1 MVRPFAPRPMSP
13 FPFRKTSRA
22 DRLSVGAQVE
32 AYLGVFAPPPGPLR
46 RELLQVAGPLL
57 PGERQPVR
65 HCLASRYCVLPGV
78 SLLCCLLYFRIKFK
92 ILLKAIQAPVL
103 LGKKKCQKIPCLAEQ
118 GFLPVR
124 AGSSIPTS
132 YSLMC
137 SDCCS
142 RLRSFLH

>member
-78 SLLCCLLYFRIKFK
+78 SLLCCLLYFRK
-92 ILLKAIQAPVL
+92 IQNSAQSNTGPCFW
-103 LGKKKCQKIPCLAEQ
+103 GKKSVKRLHALQS
-118 GFLPVR
+118 R
-124 AGSSIPTS
+124 A
-132 YSLMC
+132 
-137 SDCCS
+137 
-142 RLRSFLH
+142 SFP

>member
-92 ILLKAIQAPVL
+92 ILLKAIQARAF
-103 LGKKKCQKIPCLAEQ
+103 GEKKVSKDSMPC
-118 GFLPVR
+118 R
-124 AGSSIPTS
+124 AGLP
-132 YSLMC
+132 
-137 SDCCS
+137 S
-142 RLRSFLH
+142 REGWFFNTYILLSNVFRLLLQA